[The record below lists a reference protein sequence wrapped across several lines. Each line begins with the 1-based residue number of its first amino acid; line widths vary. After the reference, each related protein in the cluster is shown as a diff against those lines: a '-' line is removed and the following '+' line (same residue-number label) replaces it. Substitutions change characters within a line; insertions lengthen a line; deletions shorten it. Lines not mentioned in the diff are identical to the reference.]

1 MEVQEI
7 PEDYPLYAYKTGA
20 LNDEQASQHF
30 GTLRC
35 QVSLSGFLKHIGFA
49 ALVHTPKAEIQ
60 AR

>member
-20 LNDEQASQHF
+20 LNDEQARQHF

-35 QVSLSGFLKHIGFA
+35 QVSLSGFFEA
-49 ALVHTPKAEIQ
+49 YWVCRTCTYPES
-60 AR
+60 RDSS